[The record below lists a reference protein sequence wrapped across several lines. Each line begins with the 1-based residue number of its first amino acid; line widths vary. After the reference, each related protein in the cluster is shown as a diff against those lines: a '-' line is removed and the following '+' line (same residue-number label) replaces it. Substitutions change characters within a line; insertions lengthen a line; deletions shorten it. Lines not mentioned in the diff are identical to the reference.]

1 MIERNQYLSKLI
13 SAKNNG
19 FPKIIT
25 GIRRCGKSY
34 LLKEIFKKHLIET
47 GLSENQIIIIDL
59 DEIKLQAGAGEIT
72 IDTLKTQGLY
82 FNLGAGKVH
91 IENIIAT
98 KEAKIDGGVGNI
110 TINFEGRFKRI

>member
-47 GLSENQIIIIDL
+47 VQKIIKNQPKKRK
-59 DEIKLQAGAGEIT
+59 EIKI
-72 IDTLKTQGLY
+72 K
-82 FNLGAGKVH
+82 
-91 IENIIAT
+91 
-98 KEAKIDGGVGNI
+98 
-110 TINFEGRFKRI
+110 

>member
-47 GLSENQIIIIDL
+47 GVSENQIIIIDL
-59 DEIKLQAGAGEIT
+59 DEIKNAKYRI
-72 IDTLKTQGLY
+72 
-82 FNLGAGKVH
+82 F
-91 IENIIAT
+91 NIIFL
-98 KEAKIDGGVGNI
+98 KIFSIILKKHRILWKN
-110 TINFEGRFKRI
+110 RFTDWG

>member
-34 LLKEIFKKHLIET
+34 LLKEIFNKHLIET
-47 GLSENQIIIIDL
+47 GVSENQIIIIDL
-59 DEIKLQAGAGEIT
+59 DALKNAKYRILTVIQKLFLFENSIEFYENRALM
-72 IDTLKTQGLY
+72 IDANTSLC
-82 FNLGAGKVH
+82 
-91 IENIIAT
+91 
-98 KEAKIDGGVGNI
+98 
-110 TINFEGRFKRI
+110 